1 MNLPV
6 FEGPLDLLLHLV
18 TKNRIDIHDIPI
30 HEITEQYLAYLRSA
44 QAFDLE
50 LASSFFAMA
59 STLIFIKSRMLL
71 PKRRQEADD
80 ETEDPRAELARSLE
94 EFKRMKEIKGRI
106 EELIEAERPYWKK
119 EPETVKGGLYQ
130 GRISLLKLRAAFLSL
145 YDSLHEEEELLAPE
159 EVSMEQEMETL
170 KETISCL
177 HRVDFTQYFRRL
189 KTRLR
194 LAVTLVALLELI
206 RLGEALVIEGAGGL
220 EIVSGESAKRI
231 RNKE

>member
-30 HEITEQYLAYLRSA
+30 HEITEQYLAYLRKA
-44 QAFDLE
+44 QELDLE

-59 STLIFIKSRMLL
+59 ATLLLIKSRMLL
-71 PKRRQEADD
+71 PKRRQEETD

-106 EELIEAERPYWKK
+106 EELIDAERPYWKK
-119 EPETVKGGLYQ
+119 EPEAVKSGLYQ

-145 YDSLHEEEELLAPE
+145 YDSLHEEEEEILAPE

-170 KETISCL
+170 KETLLRLS
-177 HRVDFTQYFRRL
+177 RVDFTQYFRRL
-189 KTRLR
+189 RTRLR

-206 RLGEALVIEGAGGL
+206 RLGEARVVEGAGGL
-220 EIVSGESAKRI
+220 EIVRD
-231 RNKE
+231 

>member
-30 HEITEQYLAYLRSA
+30 HEITEQYLAYLRRA

-71 PKRRQEADD
+71 PKRRQEADN

-106 EELIEAERPYWKK
+106 EALIDAERPYWKK
-119 EPETVKGGLYQ
+119 EPEVVKGGLYQ

-145 YDSLHEEEELLAPE
+145 YDSLHEEKEEILAPE

-170 KETISCL
+170 KATISCL
-177 HRVDFTQYFRRL
+177 RRVDFTQYFRRL

-206 RLGEALVIEGAGGL
+206 RLGEARVIEGAGGL
-220 EIVSGESAKRI
+220 EIVRD
-231 RNKE
+231 